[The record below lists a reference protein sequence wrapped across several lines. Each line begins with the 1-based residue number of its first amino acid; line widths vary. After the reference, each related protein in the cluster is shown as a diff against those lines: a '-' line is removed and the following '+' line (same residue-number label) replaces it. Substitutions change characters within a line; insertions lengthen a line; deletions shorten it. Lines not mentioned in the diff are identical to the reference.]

1 MKNLLYSAILAILL
15 AACTSNPTDKEKT
28 ESSCSSSCSSASCCP
43 GKSTASLALI
53 NDLSVDQVLAT
64 PENYMEK
71 KIDLTG
77 LVVHTCKK
85 SGKKLFLKG
94 ENDSIFIR
102 VEAGENISQFTTS
115 LEGELVTVT
124 GVFNVFTQET
134 SDHHEECESEE
145 KSKSYT
151 LLCESYKQL

>member
-1 MKNLLYSAILAILL
+1 MKNLLYNAIIAILL
-15 AACTSNPTDKEKT
+15 AGCASNQTDKKQT
-28 ESSCSSSCSSASCCP
+28 ESSCSSSCSSASCCQS
-43 GKSTASLALI
+43 KASADLAEI
-53 NDLSVDQVLAT
+53 NDLSVDQVLAR

-94 ENDSIFIR
+94 ENDSTFIR

-115 LEGELVTVT
+115 LEGELITVT

-134 SDHHEECESEE
+134 NDHHEECESEE